1 MNRQPFF
8 RFHGIAKTWL
18 LLGALLWLTACE
30 KDANVEVPATAPK
43 LVLSCFLSPQDT
55 VLKVTVKKSVP
66 IYNNPTSSNQ
76 TAWVD
81 DATVTLS
88 DGTTTVRLALAR
100 ANTGTYT
107 TRATNLPILSGKT
120 YFLNVTAPG
129 GFQAEASCT
138 IPARAHD
145 AITNIGLDASLMNGG
160 IGYEYNLS
168 VEWQDAPGEGDYY
181 YLFAERPGTIQR
193 GFNPTDPNKV
203 DTLYYPISFEQG
215 EEYTRDMGQ
224 EGCRFL
230 VKNGKFTSLTDPS
243 GTGEAYRLE
252 KKINVVLLTTDR
264 GYYEYHRA
272 LKNYVGDNP
281 FSEPILLFSNVKGG
295 LGIMSGYQ
303 RVTRVYRY

>member
-1 MNRQPFF
+1 MNRQPSF

-18 LLGALLWLTACE
+18 LGTLLWLTACE
-30 KDANVEVPATAPK
+30 RDANVEVPATAAK

-66 IYNNPTSSNQ
+66 IYNKPNVDNQ
-76 TAWVD
+76 NAWVD

-88 DGTTTVRLALAR
+88 DGTTTVRLALVR

-107 TRATNLPILSGKT
+107 TRATNLPVLSGKT

-129 GFQAEASCT
+129 GFQAKAFCT
-138 IPARAHD
+138 IPAQAHN

-160 IGYEYNLS
+160 IVYEYSLS

-181 YLFAERPGTIQR
+181 RLFAERPGSIQR
-193 GFNPTDPNKV
+193 GFNPTNPEKP
-203 DTLYYPISFEQG
+203 DTLYYPINFEQG
-215 EEYTRDMGQ
+215 EEYTRDLGQ
-224 EGCRFL
+224 EGRRFL
-230 VKNGKFTSLTDPS
+230 VKNGKFTSLFDPS
-243 GTGEAYRLE
+243 GMGQTDGLE
-252 KKINVVLLTTDR
+252 RKINVVLLTTDR

-272 LKNYVGDNP
+272 LKNYLGDNP

-303 RVTRVYRY
+303 RVTKVYQY